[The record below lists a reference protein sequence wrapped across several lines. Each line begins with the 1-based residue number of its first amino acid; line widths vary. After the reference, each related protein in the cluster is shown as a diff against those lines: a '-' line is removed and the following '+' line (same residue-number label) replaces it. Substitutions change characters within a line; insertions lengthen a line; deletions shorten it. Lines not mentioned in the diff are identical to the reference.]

1 MSFFVT
7 IKMFNDELNV
17 ALPSRMIPW
26 FCSMVIVFVTESCP
40 GRKKSNH
47 GHYNW
52 QLKDSSSVIVFNWR
66 IYTEVFVNILS
77 FNINTRKSYCVY
89 VSYTGN
95 PRCVLSVIIEREYG
109 VGVSVLLRRLTS
121 LWLSQI
127 DRTTEY
133 VSLSKA

>member
-1 MSFFVT
+1 MMSWTLPYLPVWF
-7 IKMFNDELNV
+7 LGSV
-17 ALPSRMIPW
+17 AWLLCSSR
-26 FCSMVIVFVTESCP
+26 SRVQEE
-40 GRKKSNH
+40 KKSNH

-89 VSYTGN
+89 VSYTEN

>member
-1 MSFFVT
+1 MMSWTLPYLPVWF
-7 IKMFNDELNV
+7 LGSV
-17 ALPSRMIPW
+17 AWLLCSSR
-26 FCSMVIVFVTESCP
+26 SRVQEE
-40 GRKKSNH
+40 KKSNH